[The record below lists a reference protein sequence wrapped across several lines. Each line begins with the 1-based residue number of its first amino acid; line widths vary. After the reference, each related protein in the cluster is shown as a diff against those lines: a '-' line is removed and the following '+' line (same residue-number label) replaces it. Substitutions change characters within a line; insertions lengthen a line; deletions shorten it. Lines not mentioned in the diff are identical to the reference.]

1 MHTQVM
7 PQVLHRIELR
17 GVRRQLDQAHI
28 AGHHHILTGW
38 KPAPSQISTACT
50 PAGNSRENCS
60 KNRLT
65 TSVFSVG
72 MITADIAPVAAA
84 AST

>member
-1 MHTQVM
+1 M
-7 PQVLHRIELR
+7 PQVLHRIDSGEYGGNWIR
-17 GVRRQLDQAHI
+17 
-28 AGHHHILTGW
+28 LTLLGTTTSSPVW

-50 PAGNSRENCS
+50 PAGNWRENCS

-72 MITADIAPVAAA
+72 MITADIAPVAAQTA